1 MRLPTHSPRKA
12 ALLRCVGVLLGLATF
27 ASHALTPITELSF
40 SPDNA
45 IALGTNN
52 TLVTPSNVGTDDL
65 STAPGVVTLDTLN
78 LRASVRLLALHKAT
92 DASYFVL
99 DQAHLIGGVLAGPR
113 RVLRFDG
120 TNYSI
125 AFDAASYNVP
135 DGVRI
140 DALGMVNNTDFLLS
154 FDGTVSLPGGLV
166 ANAEDLVR
174 FKVDTGTFISHF
186 KGANLGIPAGVNLQD
201 VHFFDHNRQ
210 VLLTLDQAVTVG
222 GTHYTASDVIEVN
235 PVTSTWALALSPS
248 ARDSRWRSNGGE
260 ADLVAL
266 SARTL
271 QRVLDI
277 DGNGFFAAGYDGVI
291 AARHLF
297 GFSGDS
303 LAAAVAT
310 LPPATRTTP
319 AALDAYMTLI
329 RPFLDV
335 DADGLYD
342 AATDGVLIIRYLNG
356 LRGAAL
362 VSGVVGANAR
372 RNTAQIEW
380 YLSEL
385 VR

>member
-1 MRLPTHSPRKA
+1 MRAPFRSTRKLTPRFGIG
-12 ALLRCVGVLLGLATF
+12 LLLALATF
-27 ASHALTPITELSF
+27 ASHAVTPITELSF
-40 SPDNA
+40 SPGGA
-45 IALGTNN
+45 IVLGTAN
-52 TLVTPSNVGTDDL
+52 TLVKPSNVGTDDL
-65 STAPGVVTLDTLN
+65 SNAPGSVTTDTLN
-78 LRASVRLLALHKAT
+78 LPASVRLLAMHVAT

-99 DQAHLIGGVLAGPR
+99 DQAYNIGGILAGPR

-120 TNYSI
+120 TSYSI

-135 DGVRI
+135 NGVRI

-154 FDGTVSLPGGLV
+154 FDDTVSLPGGLV
-166 ANAEDLVR
+166 AHAEDLVR
-174 FKVDTGTFISHF
+174 FKFDTSTFISHF
-186 KGANLGIPAGVNLQD
+186 KGVNLGIPAGVNLQD

-222 GTHYTASDVIEVN
+222 GTHYKASDVIEVN
-235 PVTSTWALALSPS
+235 PVTNTWAVALSPS
-248 ARDSRWRSNGGE
+248 ARDARWRSNGGE

-271 QRVLDI
+271 RRVLDI
-277 DGNGFFAAGYDGVI
+277 DANGFFAAGFDGVI
-291 AARHLF
+291 AARYLF
-297 GFSGDS
+297 GFGGAS

-310 LPPATRTTP
+310 LPAATRTTP
-319 AALDAYMTLI
+319 GDLDSYMTLI

-356 LRGAAL
+356 LRGTAL
-362 VSGVVGANAR
+362 VNGVVGANAR